1 MFKKVIQ
8 KYIVVAPHPDDEF
21 IGCFNLFRKNQVKK
35 VIVVTDGGI
44 QTIKKT
50 LPDKKYIKK
59 RKKESIYFITK
70 YGLNKKQ
77 IYFLN
82 FPDGKLINIKINK
95 IIKSLS
101 EHIEKDDIVCG
112 PSNLEEHIDHKQVAG
127 AINKLP
133 NKKIYYSVI
142 ADIPNSKKI
151 FIKKEHKLKLF
162 KKFYPSQYWRLIK
175 SNFPWRSYEEYSKK
189 V

>member
-1 MFKKVIQ
+1 MLKKIVQ
-8 KYIVVAPHPDDEF
+8 KYVIVAPHPDDEF
-21 IGCFNLFRKNQVKK
+21 IGCFNLFRKNKVKK
-35 VIVVTDGGI
+35 VIIVTDGGI

-59 RKKESIYFITK
+59 RKKESTIFVAK

-82 FPDGKLINIKINK
+82 LPDGKLKNIKINL
-95 IIKSLS
+95 IFKSLS
-101 EHIEKDDIVCG
+101 EYIEKDDIICG
-112 PSNLEEHIDHKQVAG
+112 PSILEEHLDHKKVAG
-127 AINKLP
+127 VINKLP

-142 ADIPNSKKI
+142 ADILNSKKI
-151 FIKKEHKLKLF
+151 FIKKEYKLKLF

-175 SNFPWRSYEEYSKK
+175 SDFPWRSYEEYSKK